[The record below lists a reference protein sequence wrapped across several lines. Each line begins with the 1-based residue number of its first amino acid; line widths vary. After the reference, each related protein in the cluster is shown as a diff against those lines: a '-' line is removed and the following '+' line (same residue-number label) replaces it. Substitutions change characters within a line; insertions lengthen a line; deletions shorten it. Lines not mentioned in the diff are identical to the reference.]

1 MKYKIGDKVRVLD
14 GSNIKDYMGG
24 WTIGMQYSIGK
35 VYTIESF
42 ECIADGRIG
51 YYMEGSVCIFDE
63 RGLEPAYADGGF
75 CTGFKGGKIPT
86 PEKPILIEEQL
97 GHTFKDS
104 LNNAFD
110 AWRKQ
115 GVSIYDLNPVECHK
129 PMEIKLDISDLDY
142 EEINRRLDDY
152 FKGLKRGV
160 GMRAEITNCD
170 EKAIFKEDKPM
181 RFIFSTNEG
190 YRIDKSN
197 NTKIPTITTTVR
209 NAFGDKAIVT
219 CDKDNYDERQGVL
232 EAIAQIYCKGSF
244 DKQYKAAVKMNKRA
258 DEVKR
263 TCIYCGKTFD
273 TVEEKEAHEA
283 WHIERRK
290 ARHERYKLR
299 KRAKEIAFEEQAKKM
314 ALEMT
319 TKEDKRDD

>member
-1 MKYKIGDKVRVLD
+1 MPYILIPLQSTKCSKRRVYMKYKIGDKVRVLD

-142 EEINRRLDDY
+142 EEINRTPGDRH
-152 FKGLKRGV
+152 R
-160 GMRAEITNCD
+160 R
-170 EKAIFKEDKPM
+170 
-181 RFIFSTNEG
+181 RS
-190 YRIDKSN
+190 
-197 NTKIPTITTTVR
+197 IPH
-209 NAFGDKAIVT
+209 AHH
-219 CDKDNYDERQGVL
+219 
-232 EAIAQIYCKGSF
+232 AQSAG
-244 DKQYKAAVKMNKRA
+244 AA
-258 DEVKR
+258 
-263 TCIYCGKTFD
+263 
-273 TVEEKEAHEA
+273 
-283 WHIERRK
+283 
-290 ARHERYKLR
+290 
-299 KRAKEIAFEEQAKKM
+299 
-314 ALEMT
+314 
-319 TKEDKRDD
+319 